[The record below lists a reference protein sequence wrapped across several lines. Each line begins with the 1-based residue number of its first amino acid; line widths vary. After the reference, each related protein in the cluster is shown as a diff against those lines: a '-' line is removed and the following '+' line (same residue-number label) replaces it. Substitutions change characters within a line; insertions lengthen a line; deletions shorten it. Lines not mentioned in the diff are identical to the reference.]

1 MQFPAR
7 LLSFLFLM
15 LPLWAQAAALDRIV
29 AVVNNE
35 VITELELNGRVATVT
50 GQLRRQGTPLP
61 PQSQLQ
67 RQVLERMITERLQ
80 LQTARD
86 QGIRVDDSELD
97 RAVQRIAD
105 NNKLSLADMR
115 KAVQSE
121 GVAWNTFREEIRS
134 EIIVTRLREREV
146 DSRVTVSD
154 SEVESFLA
162 ADAAAGPGRE
172 YLVSHILLRAPEGA
186 RPEQWAQLQRR
197 AADISRLAKQGEDFA
212 KLAASF
218 SEAQDAMQGGA
229 FDWRPLERLPALF
242 ADVVV
247 RMQPGQVSDP
257 LRSAAGIHF
266 VKLVNVRQA
275 TAKAEQI
282 QQTHARHIL
291 LRTADGLND
300 AEARRRLTELRER
313 VVNGGDFAELARN
326 FSSDI
331 TSTKGGD
338 LGWLSPGDT
347 VPDFERAMNALR
359 PNEMSPPVQS
369 PFGWH
374 LIQVLERRTIDVTDD
389 RRRARARNAL
399 RERKAEEVYEDWL
412 RQLRDRS
419 YVELRLDQ
427 PS

>member
-1 MQFPAR
+1 MRFSVR
-7 LLSFLFLM
+7 ILSFLLLL
-15 LPLWAQAAALDRIV
+15 LPLWGQAAALDRIV

-35 VITELELNGRVATVT
+35 VITQLELNGRVATVT
-50 GQLRRQGTPLP
+50 AQLRRQGTPLP
-61 PQSQLQ
+61 SQQQLQ

-80 LQTARD
+80 LQTARE
-86 QGIRVDDSELD
+86 QGVRIEDGELD

-105 NNKLSLADMR
+105 SNKLSLADLR

-121 GVAWNTFREEIRS
+121 GVAWNSFREDIRS
-134 EIIVTRLREREV
+134 EITTARLREREV

-154 SEVESFLA
+154 SEVDSFLA

-186 RPEQWAQLQRR
+186 RPEQWARLQQR
-197 AADISRLAKQGEDFA
+197 AGEIVRLIQQGDDFA

-218 SEAQDAMQGGA
+218 SEAPDGMQGGA

-247 RMQPGQVSDP
+247 RMKPGQVSDP
-257 LRSAAGIHF
+257 LRSATGLHF
-266 VKLVNVRQA
+266 VKLVNVREAA
-275 TAKAEQI
+275 TRTEQI
-282 QQTHARHIL
+282 QQTRARHIL
-291 LRTADGLND
+291 LRSADGMNE
-300 AEARRRLTELRER
+300 AEARRRLNELRER

-326 FSSDI
+326 FSSDL
-331 TSTKGGD
+331 TAAKGGD

-347 VPDFERAMNALR
+347 VPDFERGMDALQ
-359 PNEMSPPVQS
+359 PNEVSPPVQS

-374 LIQVLERRTIDVTDD
+374 LIQVLERRTVDVTED

-399 RERKAEEVYEDWL
+399 RERKADEVYEDWL